1 MLPKRALTAV
11 DGFLEL
17 IGELTVGIENLE
29 LHEIIE
35 QVIEQSGLIEHH
47 RKEKGEKGQARIDNL
62 EELVSAARQFVAED
76 SEPVEGEGQED
87 SHLIQFLDR
96 VALDSGDQQ
105 ASEFED
111 AVQLMTLHA
120 AKGLEFPQVVLAGL
134 EEGLFPHKMS
144 MDDPDGLEEE
154 RRLAYVGRSEEHT
167 S

>member
-62 EELVSAARQFVAED
+62 EELINAARQFAAEEED
-76 SEPVEGEGQED
+76 ETEDAARSE
-87 SHLIQFLDR
+87 LAQFLDR
-96 VALDSGDQQ
+96 AALDAGDGQ
-105 ASEFED
+105 ADEYED
-111 AVQLMTLHA
+111 AVQLMTLHS

-134 EEGLFPHKMS
+134 EE
-144 MDDPDGLEEE
+144 
-154 RRLAYVGRSEEHT
+154 
-167 S
+167 